1 MEISANSTKTSTGT
15 EAKNNKQS
23 VPVSSPVEGAA
34 KPNPESVDDE
44 ELDLPYIDN
53 RTITIALAKRYSLY
67 RKANDKVLPKKVNY
81 IGSSYQSSLTI
92 SSDKTFVE
100 TYFPAVLGLSPNHDN
115 FITRV
120 KQHLNN
126 IQVIVDETDKQF
138 NISFIY
144 NTKRDYLR
152 FARKEE
158 AIEAA
163 YAAVD
168 RNNFKK
174 LREALNQKIDAL
186 VNLEFEKSKYGKPI
200 KFEDYLLYIHCLLY
214 KDVAK
219 DLAFIN
225 TDNNIRFYFKDDRKE
240 AERAKKYRIEIN
252 KAKVNFVKCCENDNL
267 FNAVYIQYCTA
278 NNIPV
283 SSGLSKDRMTQ
294 EIELDRFSNDDPIK
308 FNKICAN
315 KDVEL
320 IGKIELL
327 IARNEL
333 TRMEHNQNIYSLDG
347 EFIGANITEA
357 VMWFKN
363 PDNSSVVTAY
373 MNKLVNA

>member
-1 MEISANSTKTSTGT
+1 MDLAVKGNKNGDAAVTSP
-15 EAKNNKQS
+15 KQDN
-23 VPVSSPVEGAA
+23 PTSPLEEKENVGAM
-34 KPNPESVDDE
+34 VDE
-44 ELDLPYIDN
+44 ELNNPYIDN
-53 RTITIALAKRYSLY
+53 RTITIALVKNYSLY
-67 RKANDKVLPKKVNY
+67 RKTNDKVLPKKINY

-92 SSDKTFVE
+92 SSDKTFIE
-100 TYFPAVLGLSPNHDN
+100 TYFPSVLGLSANNDN

-120 KQHLNN
+120 KQYLNN

-138 NISFIY
+138 DISFIY
-144 NTKRDYLR
+144 NTKKDYIR
-152 FARKEE
+152 FAKKEE

-174 LREALNQKIDAL
+174 LKDALNQKIDNL
-186 VNLEFEKSKYGKPI
+186 VNLEFEKAKYGRPK

-219 DLAFIN
+219 DLAMIN

-240 AERAKKYRIEIN
+240 ADKAKKYRIEIN
-252 KAKVNFVKCCENDNL
+252 KAKVNFVNCCGNDKL
-267 FNAVYIQYCTA
+267 FEAVYIQYCTL
-278 NNIPV
+278 NNIPI
-283 SSGLSKDRMTQ
+283 SSGLAKDRLTQ

-308 FNKICAN
+308 FNKICNN

-333 TRMEHNQNIYSLDG
+333 TRMEHNQNIYSIDG
-347 EFIGANITEA
+347 EFIGANISEA

-363 PDNSSVVTAY
+363 PDNASAVNAY
-373 MNKLVNA
+373 MNKLINA